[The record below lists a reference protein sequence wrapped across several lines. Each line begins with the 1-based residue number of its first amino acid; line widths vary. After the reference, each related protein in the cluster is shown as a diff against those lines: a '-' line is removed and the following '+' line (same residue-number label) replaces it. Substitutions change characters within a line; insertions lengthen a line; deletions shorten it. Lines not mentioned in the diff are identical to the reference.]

1 MSTIKVDTIAT
12 RTGSGNITAS
22 NTIAGTSATL
32 SGTLNVTGTA
42 ALAGDA
48 TANRLNLGGRSAGAG
63 GTPLGVNFSSASTNG
78 MQINDT
84 NSGNLGGM
92 LGFYSGSGTGTLRAN
107 IQNANNAGVHMC
119 VGTGGSVVFTQT
131 GYTAANALDDYEEGT
146 FTPSFTNGVNAG
158 ATYTA
163 QSGRYTKIGRQV
175 ITEVDLD
182 LNSFSANGSH
192 VYVGGFPFV
201 SNSAAPYGGGFFNY
215 NGGWYNNIGQWL
227 MIAGAQYAAFYRQT
241 DGAALGGTSTGMSMG
256 GTCRFVLLYM
266 TA

>member
-1 MSTIKVDTIAT
+1 MSKISVT
-12 RTGSGNITAS
+12 
-22 NTIAGTSATL
+22 TIAGLTSGGDANKVKIESGDTLQVESNATVG
-32 SGTLNVTGTA
+32 GTLAVTGN
-42 ALAGDA
+42 A
-48 TANRLNLGGRSAGAG
+48 TASTIALGGRTFNAGN
-63 GTPLGVNFSSASTNG
+63 TPLGVNFSSASSSG
-78 MQINDT
+78 LQINDT

-92 LGFYSGSGTGTLRAN
+92 LQFYSGSGAGTLRAN

-215 NGGWYNNIGQWL
+215 NGGWYNSIGQWL